1 MRAFVCECLENKV
14 LPFRCQGFT
23 ETNVDLVNWH
33 IYMLKMYVSVTLV
46 REDKFK
52 PTWHV
57 KKDKKQHKTAE
68 AGSPMFPK
76 IYDII
81 SRQYGFMW
89 FYNETTFWLN
99 LFNVRRC
106 LSVRTVSHYS

>member
-1 MRAFVCECLENKV
+1 
-14 LPFRCQGFT
+14 
-23 ETNVDLVNWH
+23 
-33 IYMLKMYVSVTLV
+33 MLKMYVSVTLV

-52 PTWHV
+52 PTWHYV
-57 KKDKKQHKTAE
+57 KKDKKQHWTAE
-68 AGSPMFPK
+68 AGSRMFPK

-81 SRQYGFMW
+81 PRQYGFMW
-89 FYNETTFWLN
+89 FYNETTFWLY